1 MRFTYAEAM
10 TDPAFYLPLA
20 QAAEAAGFDGF
31 LVPDS
36 ICYPAES
43 DATYPY
49 TADGDRR
56 FIEDKAFLEP
66 FSIIPAMGAVTERI
80 RFVVSVLKLT
90 VRHPVL
96 VAKQAASTAF
106 LTGDRLTLGV
116 GTSPW
121 PEDYAVC
128 GVPFERRGQRADESI
143 TVMRGLLTGDWFEHH
158 GEIYDI
164 PRIKQCPAPAAQLP
178 ILVGGHAAPAL
189 RRAATLGDGWIHG
202 GGDASELPG
211 LITRLHELRADAG
224 KAGAPFEIHVISMD
238 AYTVDGIRRLEE
250 LGVTDAIVGFRWAYE
265 RGADTEPLQTKIDNL
280 NRYADTV
287 LHATRT

>member
-10 TDPAFYLPLA
+10 TDPAHYLPLA
-20 QAAEAAGFDGF
+20 RAAEAAGYDGF

-43 DATYPY
+43 DAVYPY
-49 TADGDRR
+49 TADGDRG

-121 PEDYAVC
+121 PEDYDVC
-128 GVPFERRGQRADESI
+128 GVPFERRGIRADESI
-143 TVMRGLLTGDWFEHH
+143 SVIRGLLTGDWFEHH
-158 GEIYDI
+158 GEIYDV
-164 PRIKQCPAPAAQLP
+164 PRIKQCPVPTVPLP
-178 ILVGGHAAPAL
+178 ILVGGHAEPAL

-202 GGDASELPG
+202 GGDPDELPA
-211 LITRLHELRADAG
+211 LIGRLHELRAARG
-224 KAGAPFEIHVISMD
+224 RSAERFEIHVISMD
-238 AYTVDGIRRLEE
+238 AYSRDGIRRLEE
-250 LGVTDAIVGFRWAYE
+250 LGVTDVIVGFRWAYQ
-265 RGADTEPLQTKIDNL
+265 RGPDREPLQTKLDNL
-280 NRYADTV
+280 ARYADDV
-287 LHATRT
+287 IATSR

>member
-10 TDPAFYLPLA
+10 TDPSYYLPLA

-49 TADGDRR
+49 TADGDRG
-56 FIEDKAFLEP
+56 FIEDKPFLEP

-96 VAKQAASTAF
+96 VAKQAASTAV

-121 PEDYAVC
+121 PEDYEVC
-128 GVPFERRGQRADESI
+128 DVPFGQRGKRADESI
-143 TVMRGLLTGDWFEHH
+143 AIMRGLLTGDWFEHH
-158 GEIYDI
+158 GEIYDV
-164 PRIKQCPAPAAQLP
+164 PRIKQCPAPSRP
-178 ILVGGHAAPAL
+178 IPIIVGGHAEPAL
-189 RRAATLGDGWIHG
+189 RRAAHNDGWIHG
-202 GGDASELPG
+202 GGNPEDLPG
-211 LITRLHELRADAG
+211 LITRVRELRDQEG
-224 KAGAPFEIHVISMD
+224 RDGDPFEVHVISMD
-238 AYTVDGIRRLEE
+238 GFTVDGVRRLEE
-250 LGVTDAIVGFRWAYE
+250 LGVTDVIVGFRWTYDRAQ
-265 RGADTEPLQTKIDNL
+265 DIEPLPHKIDNL
-280 NRYADTV
+280 NRYAETV
-287 LHATRT
+287 IRA